1 MPGLINFSLSL
12 LILILIAFGTMRKS
26 RRLIMMAF
34 FCMVVI
40 TLLGWYQYIFP
51 TGLSALFITGTLATV
66 LVICSFFYAV
76 YSNETVWFDVQDKVQ
91 DK

>member
-1 MPGLINFSLSL
+1 MSL

-26 RRLIMMAF
+26 RRLIMLAF
-34 FCMVVI
+34 FFMVVL

-76 YSNETVWFDVQDKVQ
+76 YSNETVWFDVQDK

>member
-1 MPGLINFSLSL
+1 MSL

-26 RRLIMMAF
+26 RRLIMLAF
-34 FCMVVI
+34 FCMVMI

-51 TGLSALFITGTLATV
+51 TGLSFLFIAGTLATV
-66 LVICSFFYAV
+66 LIICSFFYAV
-76 YSNETVWFDVQDKVQ
+76 YSNETVWFDIQDKFQDKVQ